1 MRVASRNDLVLLGG
15 LAVALFVIFSRRI
28 GEALDYAYQIDRSRG
43 LQLLPALVILAG
55 VFIFHL
61 LRKRT
66 EMDAANRAA
75 TARADEMARLVAF
88 GQALAGSLDIAAIR
102 TAVLAHLPALVPGRG
117 VWAASP
123 PLGLDEPDDGDLAA
137 LRFPMVVGGAPNG
150 VIGVPPGR
158 PLTEQERGILV
169 AAAAMLAV
177 SVKNAELFREVHE
190 NSVRDGLTGCFR
202 RKHALEVIDTELRRT
217 RRSQQPL
224 SLVMFDLDHFKEIN
238 DRYGHLAGDAVLAAV
253 GSRMNAVLRGSDVK
267 CRYGGEEFLILLPE
281 TPPAGA
287 RHVADTL
294 RRDFEEHPVAWNGQS
309 IPMTASFGLTA
320 ITPGEDQATAIIA
333 RADAALY
340 RAKEEG
346 RNRVVED
353 LTGERRKETINTY

>member
-28 GEALDYAYQIDRSRG
+28 GEVLDYAYQIDRSRG
-43 LQLLPALVILAG
+43 LQLLPALVILTG
-55 VFIFHL
+55 VLIFHL

-75 TARADEMARLVAF
+75 TARAAEMERLVAF
-88 GQALAGSLDIAAIR
+88 GQALASSLDIDAIKS
-102 TAVLAHLPALVPGRG
+102 AVLAHLPALVPGRG
-117 VWAASP
+117 IWVESAA
-123 PLGLDEPDDGDLAA
+123 LGLAEPEDGDLAM

-158 PLTEQERGILV
+158 GLTEQERGVLV

-202 RKHALEVIDTELRRT
+202 RKHALEVIDAELRRA
-217 RRSQQPL
+217 RRSQLPL
-224 SLVMFDLDHFKEIN
+224 SLVMFDLDHFKEVN
-238 DRYGHLAGDAVLAAV
+238 DRHGHLAGDAVLASV
-253 GSRMNAVLRGSDVK
+253 GSRMKAVLRGSDVK
-267 CRYGGEEFLILLPE
+267 CRYGGEEFLVLLPD

-287 RHVADTL
+287 RRVADNL
-294 RRDFEEHPVAWNGQS
+294 RRDLEDHPVAWNGHL
-309 IPMTASFGLTA
+309 IPVTASFGLTA
-320 ITPGEDQATAIIA
+320 IVPGEESPTAIIA

-346 RNRVVED
+346 RNRVIVH
-353 LTGERRKETINTY
+353 GEGVVA